1 MTIIE
6 KILDKMRASKGIPS
20 LETSVN
26 GILAALDNDKVNN
39 SELIKHITNDLALT
53 QKVLKLVNSSMYATF
68 AKDTNTISDA
78 LRILGIKTIM
88 HLVVS
93 TIVISSIDLHDD
105 NEELAK
111 ILLSSELAK
120 CITSNS
126 EDAAIAA
133 LLYQVGKLLVSKYL
147 NDEMKLINDKIASG
161 QSEDSAEIEVLGMTI
176 STVGIEVIKEWKF
189 PKTIISILDGT
200 GNKEII
206 EIAKFTNIASDM
218 LYNNKVKDIL
228 PLISKLNISDEFKLK
243 VMKLVKDKYENIIK
257 KEQPIVIPTLEE
269 ITATSKIVKP
279 LEETKPIVI
288 SKYKTTPINVGLELL
303 ISDIKSEQFTDIKD
317 VSKFV
322 FVNLLEILNSKHC
335 LLLSAKT
342 HYTHIAVYGVGNN
355 IDEVIDKFIINL
367 KDHPNVIQSSLT
379 NSIDISINNISKL
392 SSTSIPVFF
401 KLLLPEVKRFLVLPI
416 KNDSKNVMNAIY
428 LDWDDLEPINPAVLV
443 IIKKLRD
450 EFTKYC
456 I

>member
-257 KEQPIVIPTLEE
+257 KEQPIVI
-269 ITATSKIVKP
+269 
-279 LEETKPIVI
+279 